1 MQDASEKGFHMTE
14 RVLLLLGLLS
24 IWADLTAVHRLRDLL
39 LDFLI
44 GAKNRKNAPAI
55 HDAQSYDDRLTMNY
69 IGRMIKRHQR
79 EFRFWLRVYHGFSL
93 ALLPKYAALITLAV
107 VFDGGAPFRIAL
119 CIAAGLGIA
128 FLILVRMQFDSS
140 HVSKYAQR

>member
-1 MQDASEKGFHMTE
+1 MVIYKILHYVVQFTILFKHIKDFFFAKS
-14 RVLLLLGLLS
+14 S
-24 IWADLTAVHRLRDLL
+24 IL
-39 LDFLI
+39 FF
-44 GAKNRKNAPAI
+44 
-55 HDAQSYDDRLTMNY
+55 YDDRLTMNY